1 ARIRWEKLVWNI
13 PFNGLCALTGLPT
26 DRLLKCPETRQLIT
40 ELMQE
45 VVDAANRQNL
55 SQPIAGPDFIE
66 RMLQVTAGMGAYR
79 PSMMIDRLNRQPLE
93 LEAIYQVPQQRA
105 AAAGTPMTRV
115 AMLYALL
122 AATESNS
129 D

>member
-1 ARIRWEKLVWNI
+1 
-13 PFNGLCALTGLPT
+13 
-26 DRLLKCPETRQLIT
+26 
-40 ELMQE
+40 MQE
-45 VVDAANRQNL
+45 VVDAANRQGL
-55 SQPIAGPDFIE
+55 ARPIAGPDFIE
-66 RMLQVTAGMGAYR
+66 RMLQATAGMGAYR
-79 PSMMIDRLNRQPLE
+79 PSMMIDRLNHQPLE